1 MTADNLLRLYPRAWR
16 DRYGDEFLATIG
28 DEALHI
34 QQVID
39 IVAGAIDAW
48 LSSDV
53 RRATKRDTNSQTM
66 NGDAVMT
73 NALRAAC
80 GSTKLRYSKRDALTG
95 AGVMLLTTLV
105 CSVLG
110 VVARRNGSILTSQML
125 LSLAFP
131 GSTMLSMPF
140 WLLKGQPW
148 RAQAV
153 LIGGTMAFLMLI
165 TYVSTRI

>member
-1 MTADNLLRLYPRAWR
+1 MVMTAENLIRLYPRAWR

-53 RRATKRDTNSQTM
+53 GRATKRDTNSQTM

-80 GSTKLRYSKRDALTG
+80 GSTKLRYSKRDALIG

-110 VVARRNGSILTSQML
+110 VVARRN
-125 LSLAFP
+125 
-131 GSTMLSMPF
+131 
-140 WLLKGQPW
+140 
-148 RAQAV
+148 
-153 LIGGTMAFLMLI
+153 
-165 TYVSTRI
+165 